1 VGIKYAAHLEE
12 YNMRSSVEM
21 LVLILGIAMVV
32 PLPLEEIVGGY
43 GRLALAVLGFLIIG
57 RWLLRNDQRK
67 YPQG

>member
-1 VGIKYAAHLEE
+1 
-12 YNMRSSVEM
+12 MRSSVEM

-32 PLPLEEIVGGY
+32 PLPLEELVGGY

-57 RWLLRNDQRK
+57 RWLLRNDQRN

>member
-1 VGIKYAAHLEE
+1 
-12 YNMRSSVEM
+12 MRSSVEM

-32 PLPLEEIVGGY
+32 PIPLEEVVGGY

-57 RWLLRNDQRK
+57 RWLLRNDQTK